1 MKKIAVIGSINT
13 DFVFR
18 CKELPKPNETIF
30 GETFEV
36 NFGGKGANEA
46 VASARLEASV
56 SLFGK
61 VGDDLYSKENLK
73 NLKKEGVD
81 VSNVEVAENISG
93 GSAGI
98 MHGSG
103 TNSII
108 VVSGANAEVDENYI
122 DRHKQEILS
131 NDIFCLTLEI
141 PQKTVEYLIDLL
153 SSNGK
158 TVIFN
163 PSPITKLS
171 MRLYDKCSYV
181 IVNEVEVLDLP
192 GYAGLQETLKL
203 YNEKLIV
210 TRGKDG
216 VYFYQNGKVCH
227 EQALKIKNVVDTT
240 GAGDTF
246 LAGFAVVLS
255 NGQSASKA
263 VEFANI
269 CAGIKTTKS
278 GAQTGM
284 PKLAEIENF
293 LKK

>member
-18 CKELPKPNETIF
+18 CKELPKPNETIL
-30 GETFEV
+30 GEAFEV

-46 VASARLEASV
+46 VASARLGADV
-56 SLFGK
+56 TLFGK
-61 VGDDLYSKENLK
+61 VGDDLYSAENLK
-73 NLKKEGVD
+73 HLKNEGVD
-81 VSNVEVAENISG
+81 VSYVETAKNTSG

-108 VVSGANAEVDENYI
+108 VVGGANAKVDEDYI
-122 DRHKQEILS
+122 NRHKQEVLS

-153 SSNGK
+153 FNNGK

-171 MRLYDKCSYV
+171 RQLYNKCTYV

-203 YNEKLIV
+203 YDGKLIV
-210 TRGKDG
+210 THGKDG
-216 VYFYQNGKVCH
+216 VYLYQNGEVCH
-227 EQALKIKNVVDTT
+227 KPALKIKNVVDTT

-246 LAGFAVVLS
+246 LSAFAVAV
-255 NGQSASKA
+255 ASEKSFSESI
-263 VEFANI
+263 EFANV
-269 CAGIKTTKS
+269 CAGVKTTKS

-284 PKLAEIENF
+284 PKLAEIEH
-293 LKK
+293 LIKK